1 MPDFDQNLQPVLQ
14 DQGITA
20 PEQVNVKAA
29 KQVNPLDP
37 GRSILPAPNL
47 GDGGGDNAYA
57 ELNRLSQKSDFG
69 GKGIY
74 TSNAEL
80 KANQRYDAHNPTL
93 ENEEDFYAQ
102 RQSAFSKGTNGILK
116 GVNLAATTIAGGFG
130 MVGGLANSAF
140 SGRLADVWDNPV
152 MRELDEWNEK
162 VDNQYLP
169 NYYTEKES
177 NSHWYQ
183 SSNWFTANFLFDKL
197 IKNSGFA
204 VGAMVSGNI
213 ANGLLGAA
221 GAAAGAGA
229 MELATAAESA
239 QAFKIFTPLLRNVAR
254 GFSAAKNI
262 EVAGILEKELTSVAD
277 ISAASSK
284 LADLAKTTNAFSQ
297 FGDVGRR
304 TAIALYSTAGEA
316 SFEALQTAKEYKNGL
331 IEDYR
336 RVHAGNDP
344 DGADLKA
351 IEEESEAVGKTSF
364 LGNMALLGAT
374 EYAQLPKL
382 LGSSYA
388 AEKQAANSLLGATE
402 DVVMHEGKYV
412 AADALKQAPTRFG
425 KMYKGA
431 TGALRYVWDPKEA
444 AQEIGQYALQVGTQN
459 YFRKSKESDAASVW
473 TDGFLYGM
481 FGENERTG
489 KKEGALVSKEGIEG
503 GLLGGLT
510 GGLMQARGTYTQGKQ
525 LKTNT
530 EHFINSL
537 NYAPSFRDAFVDKMG
552 GANRGVVLQQQQQ
565 QATIQGE
572 RLEARDLNT
581 DMMHN
586 YIAPRVKY
594 GRFDMVMEDLTDLR
608 NGGMT
613 KEGLDILKTQGV
625 ANINDTVATFQKRV
639 NDIQEYAKNTE
650 AFYKAANLRY
660 GGEILKDAEGKPV
673 LNAEGKQMRKYSP
686 LVIDKMVYAAS
697 KVADYETR
705 IPQVNAALSK
715 YGVMTSDILAD
726 IIEYNK
732 PNLEATDATLQQ
744 INSLDVLD
752 DTKEA
757 LKSNLSDVIEL
768 SLRRKAFM
776 NEYNDI
782 KNKPLNY
789 EEEKDFAPGES
800 SDLDVTVI
808 QKEVPEGKKRAVAVE
823 KPLEVGK
830 QYSLKESLRNDGG
843 ELTLAPK
850 MTVLSQT
857 LGGEFEVRMP
867 NGSIKFL
874 TPSEFKNYALSEEDN
889 SFEGMD
895 KMLEKAFDTVLKKP
909 QYAEAR
915 KALEDGG
922 FDDLAGKLF
931 MLKMTN
937 NPGLANAVTKE
948 FNRLSDELLKEQRD
962 RAAREESYRKRKDE
976 WKNKQASLVLK
987 SAEVPGADTTTVN
1000 NPTEEPR
1007 KDESIL
1013 FKSTTTES
1021 EDLDDPLKSSPHI
1034 RRSREFLNNADEF
1047 PNRGKLKAIL
1057 VHAGNAAELGLDG
1070 IVQLSYKVNLDT
1082 PITDIPDAT
1091 DQNKGF
1097 LAQVYVVQDKGKS
1110 YFVDKSGKKLTQVGK
1125 TANLDDIVFQTMPT
1139 TEINYSNGTPK
1150 HRSNQKEEA
1159 QEQSKAYTLFRKGLW
1174 DSKGSDIYDFTISRG
1189 FGIENPGPRERN
1201 QVGGILLS
1209 EDKIASQ
1216 EGLIEI
1222 PTTGT
1227 IAHNGSNLKFPNGVP
1242 VLKFGATISFLNNR
1256 LVTNDEAKALYKA
1269 IAKVTNTVTDQ
1280 MNRGLPMRPESEEFT
1295 FIQSL
1300 LYWNNKETK
1309 TDNQIRI
1316 DDDTMQLV
1324 IGDQSYPL
1332 TEVADKESEI
1342 TEQLKKAYLTTNNR
1356 TLKESFREP
1365 FTEFYVDKQGD
1376 LQKREWANYQS
1387 FLLASKYPD
1396 GSARSAENTPLTTSL
1411 AKPSEEI
1418 PYAFKQRYSTL
1429 EDVDFPVPVGTEKK
1443 VEKTPAPQAPAPT
1456 STAPTIAGHVIDGTT
1471 VNTFKTKLGD
1481 VEFTASI
1488 AGDQVVVNVTGG
1500 PAILAIASNRALDAT
1515 IESVLTPLGQYDA
1528 DLKKDELAIRY
1539 LNNFISASLKAEYD
1553 KREAPQEETPP
1564 EPEKTPPTTEKKV
1577 VTAAD
1582 LKNRANKGKGPRGE
1596 GHFRV
1601 LGFDGKERMTD
1612 VDLDLFKAWA
1622 AENVPNI
1629 PYEVLENIIVMN
1641 DGEKA
1646 WGVFENGVAKFV
1658 KGGLRGTEYHEV
1670 GEAIW
1675 NGMLS
1680 SSEQEALLDE
1690 FRDKPGTFTDRESG
1704 KKIAHSLA
1712 TDTQAKERILDDF
1725 ADYRLGKLPARSLGE
1740 AIRNF
1745 FKRIMDFFKS
1755 FVNKPS
1761 LKDELFK
1768 AIDTG
1773 QFKGAELN
1781 GDSTAQAPEYRRV
1794 EGLSEEVTH
1803 LLVDDMLARSAGILF
1818 STDQKELLYS
1828 PKPITSEEM
1837 FDEIHDM
1844 YEEEGIMDIISDEAW
1859 ADLQVQVKD
1868 ALRTRGVSFQESE
1881 ENLNTEG
1888 ANKNDYLKETF
1899 APEGKSNSSRAVK
1912 FAISTMIERE
1922 DTNQEKKFS
1931 FVTPKPKESSM
1942 GGYKLLNFNQTFSTL
1957 LDKLS
1962 NTTSIPE
1969 FVHKLAK
1976 LAGSDANYVSV
1987 FQRLG
1992 GKVGSE
1998 ASNKDIPFDE
2008 FDSVDWRFFIDN
2020 WQTFSK
2026 QKPSALIQ
2034 YKMEG
2039 EIFTAAANLFDSV
2052 KQEHNKW
2059 TENMKAIARTKEGL
2073 IKYQRETKTYN
2084 IDPEELKKYP
2094 INNPTNMTKFLA
2106 AMGVEFP
2113 MSTYKK
2119 LKSLSA
2125 NGRAS
2130 QQDVFAKTV
2139 SALHRYIAANPEI
2152 MSISGK
2158 ILDINGQLT
2167 TLAELYTKVTNPNQD
2182 PTYFGVEGQRVGS
2195 YSENN
2200 FSSVFENE
2208 FNESE
2213 TLDELLEKRPELN
2226 DIFSAN
2232 SQVLKRGG
2240 LFFDIDGNRIKE
2252 IKVSY
2257 IQGTKEVDDNKGI
2270 TTSKLGLGD
2279 RFSQEI
2285 NQNINGNYYIIIPAD
2300 GTTEWMMSLG
2310 NTVTFKDFNTNKAWA
2325 KVQATFAGYLLDD
2338 VNLALENRTKL
2349 KNVKNRATELRFFK
2363 DILSGKEE
2371 YENVLDTI
2379 NEMLNDGKSTVKDI
2393 NEYIA
2398 DNKETI
2404 NSAVQDFINN
2414 TVQNTKSIMLQNEQI
2429 VVAHGEDNYNYKS
2442 LDSSF
2447 AKENN
2452 IKKYNMSGEMLD
2464 NILSFVNV
2472 NYIINNIEYHKILF
2486 GDPYQFSEKQGKLDE
2501 TKRVKSFLSPR
2512 RTTFDSPEFNTY
2524 MNQNMNSAGD
2534 IKLTPSDP
2542 GYNEFKPYISSTVL
2556 QDNVVYGS
2564 LASTIR
2570 AYGNTDESDAFS
2582 WLMDNAYRDTKLRNK
2597 QWSDNAEAWHQWQMA
2612 YTRLNM
2618 PGYNYSNDALRD
2630 HDVELVSKPAP
2641 KHKVEVIKPII
2652 TGHKYGST
2660 QADLLLHKTAQM
2672 PIYYSMVEGTNMEK
2686 FYIQM
2691 FKQKMGYAIVAS
2703 GAKVG
2708 IEATHSLYNGDGSFN
2723 TENFNNTIQV
2733 PWKAYGIQV
2742 ETTSE
2747 GEKTQTR
2754 GSQLT
2759 KMSSMN
2765 LFSNGEVIGATPER
2779 QAYIKKEYENN
2790 KNLLDTMHKNAY
2802 NELLNDWGVEDLGDD
2817 FVMKDGTAISETLLR
2832 EMTRRVVSDNTKDTL
2847 ELDDDNRFKIPFEA
2861 SPAYPQIRSILYSMI
2876 DKAIISPKMHGGA
2889 HVQVPVT
2896 MFESKN
2902 RGLAMKTEDGF
2913 KKITQAEYSQL
2924 SDEDKKKVMLT
2935 DDTLKF
2941 YTKENP
2947 YCEVMLPH
2955 WFKNS
2960 FPKSKFPTGESILKF
2975 LNSTKE
2981 GKEILTGIGF
2991 RIPTQALSSVE
3002 VFRVKGFLPQYM
3014 GSTVVVPSEITSKA
3028 GSDFDIDKL
3037 NMYLKSVYVDADGA
3051 VKLVRSHGG
3060 EETTKEFYAQVFDD
3074 VFRKRIE
3081 NITKNIDINKLIDM
3095 FRTIENIDTEEDE
3108 ISDELMQEA
3117 LGTDY
3122 NLFDENREVFEQIM
3136 DMSESKDLDSSDFLS
3151 NLQNDSL
3158 SQSLK
3163 DSFVKDKYK
3172 KSLENEY
3179 YASLERLVT
3188 LPEVF
3193 DQLISPVGDAGL
3205 ASVAS
3210 ELNGLR
3216 GYDETSIKNRL
3227 LDRNYMTNLRH
3238 AFVIAKK
3245 WVGISA
3251 VNITSL
3257 SLKQKS
3263 KVVIDPERFI
3273 KAAPE
3278 DYVFLGNGKVQ
3289 LPHNEIDGK
3298 ISLSGT
3304 TVAGNKELISDRYS
3318 GYATSFVDVAKDPY
3332 ILDIIQSDLVVGV
3345 FMFLENIGAG
3355 QQTAFFLNQ
3364 PIISEYL
3371 KMLDS
3376 SGAKSLFIADNLNRI
3391 RAKFGITDEAREQ
3404 RDGVIDMT
3412 KLKANIKAYY
3422 QGEEFAKSPEFIS
3435 EQSNILDEF
3444 LKYAK
3449 MSSHAFKFTQA
3460 TNYDTTRVTNGDHF
3474 AKKQW
3479 ETEIAEESN
3488 IITSVKDLLS
3498 STFIGKQERVLNN
3511 LMSATGSFLKLEDRK
3526 LRAITEKVLKPY
3538 GVKEFIGA
3546 DVFNRIS
3553 NKIKSSFLDFIIQNK
3568 SSINDEIYDLVVNGE
3583 TAVVAELEK
3592 LKQKYPE
3599 MDILRDLEAVSGE
3612 RPNGAKSIKLSVNV
3626 RDAYDENRYTGM
3638 LREMRDENEE
3648 LKAFYEKLIKVSI
3661 IQGTAPSAI
3670 SIRNIIP
3677 LEDYADIV
3685 GPIMSQL
3692 QADPS
3697 LEIFAQGM
3705 FQKNQFKDNSIVPTV
3720 NPNFRR
3726 ASVNVGGEFIE
3737 QPAVNIDPYGNEI
3750 FVHTTQAFPNL
3761 PLRGIKA
3768 TDRKILVLTAKYQS
3782 EAVQHD
3788 IIKVPRIVT
3797 DANGERVDMITSMTV
3812 TDSDF
3817 VSMKKRGDYTLNNL
3831 YGYQKVRYASG
3842 EPLII
3847 ADRKNNE
3854 QYVYKLINLLGDG
3867 NRAAE
3872 YYPDNRMSVIDNASA
3887 KIDHEMTDA
3896 EVVEIYGGEL
3906 TVPVI
3911 NKKSIPTTYNKLNE
3925 FTDQE
3930 KESKLINFADKY
3942 NMSQEEALKYINEAL
3957 VKDRE
3962 SVINKLKDCF

>member
-1 MPDFDQNLQPVLQ
+1 MPDFDQNLQPALQ
-14 DQGITA
+14 AQGIPA

-74 TSNAEL
+74 VSNAEL
-80 KANQRYDAHNPTL
+80 KSNQRYDAHNPTL

-169 NYYTEKES
+169 NYYSEKES

-183 SSNWFTANFLFDKL
+183 ASNWFTANFLFDKL
-197 IKNSGFA
+197 VKNSGFA

-221 GAAAGAGA
+221 GAAIGAGA
-229 MELATAAESA
+229 MELATVSESA

-284 LADLAKTTNAFSQ
+284 LADLARTTNAFSQ
-297 FGDVGRR
+297 FGDVSRR

-331 IEDYR
+331 IADFR

-344 DGADLKA
+344 EGADLKS

-382 LGSSYA
+382 LGSTYA
-388 AEKQAANSLLGATE
+388 AERQAANSLMGAAE
-402 DVVMHEGKYV
+402 DVVLHEGKYV
-412 AADALKQAPTRFG
+412 AADALKKAPTRFG
-425 KMYKGA
+425 KMYQGA
-431 TGALRYVWDPKEA
+431 TGALKYVWDPKEA

-481 FGENERTG
+481 FGENEKTG

-503 GLLGGLT
+503 GILGGLT

-594 GRFDMVMEDLTDLR
+594 GRFDMVMEDLNDLKS
-608 NGGMT
+608 GGMT

-639 NDIQEYAKNTE
+639 SDIQEYAKNTD
-650 AFYKAANLRY
+650 ALYKSANLRY
-660 GGEILKDAEGKPV
+660 GGEILKDAEGNPV

-715 YGVMTSDILAD
+715 YGVMTSDILSN

-789 EEEKDFAPGES
+789 EEEKDFAPGEN

-808 QKEVPEGKKRAVAVE
+808 QKEVPEGKKRAVSVE

-874 TPSEFKNYALSEEDN
+874 TPSEFKNYALSEEEN

-895 KMLEKAFDTVLKKP
+895 KMLEKAIDNVISKP
-909 QYAEAR
+909 QFKDFKDSFE
-915 KALEDGG
+915 KNG
-922 FDDLAGKLF
+922 FDDLGGKLF
-931 MLKMTN
+931 IIKMSDN
-937 NPGLANAVTKE
+937 KLANAIEKE
-948 FNRLSDELLKEQRD
+948 FNKLADEQLKEQRD

-976 WKNKQASLVLK
+976 WKTKQASLVLK

-1000 NPTEEPR
+1000 NPTEEAR

-1021 EDLDDPLKSSPHI
+1021 EDLDDPLKSAPHI

-1047 PNRGKLKAIL
+1047 PNRSKLKTIL
-1057 VHAGNAAELGLDG
+1057 VHAGNAAELGLEG

-1082 PITDIPDAT
+1082 PVSDIPGAT

-1110 YFVDKSGKKLTQVGK
+1110 YFVDKTGKKLGQVGK
-1125 TANLDDIVFQTMPT
+1125 TANLDDVVFQTMPT
-1139 TEINYSNGTPK
+1139 TEINYNNGTPK
-1150 HRSNQKEEA
+1150 YRANQKAEA
-1159 QEQSKAYTLFRKGLW
+1159 EQQSKAYTLFRKGLW
-1174 DSKGSDIYDFTISRG
+1174 ESKGSDIYDFTISRG

-1227 IAHNGSNLKFPNGVP
+1227 ITHKGNNLKYPNGVP
-1242 VLKFGATISFLNNR
+1242 VLKFGATVSFLNNR
-1256 LVTNDEAKALYKA
+1256 LVTSNEAKALYKA
-1269 IAKVTNTVTDQ
+1269 IAKVTSTVTDQ
-1280 MNRGLPMRPESEEFT
+1280 LNRNIPMRPESEEFT

-1300 LYWNNKETK
+1300 MYWNSGDTK
-1309 TDNQIRI
+1309 ADNQIKI
-1316 DDDTMQLV
+1316 DDDTMELV
-1324 IGDQSYPL
+1324 IGDQSYKL
-1332 TEVADKESEI
+1332 TEIADKEAEI
-1342 TEQLKKAYLTTNNR
+1342 TAQLEKAWLTTNNR

-1365 FTEFYVDKQGD
+1365 FTEFYVDKQGE
-1376 LQKREWANYQS
+1376 LQKREWTNYQS

-1396 GSARSAENTPLTTSL
+1396 GSSRSAENTPLTTSL

-1443 VEKTPAPQAPAPT
+1443 QEKKPPTPPT
-1456 STAPTIAGHVIDGTT
+1456 VTTIAGHVIDGTT

-1528 DLKKDELAIRY
+1528 ELKKDELAIRY

-1553 KREAPQEETPP
+1553 KREAPQQETPS

-1612 VDLDLFKAWA
+1612 VDLDLFKTWA

-1794 EGLSEEVTH
+1794 EGLTEQLTH
-1803 LLVDDMLARSAGILF
+1803 DLIDDMLARSAGILF
-1818 STDQKELLYS
+1818 VSDQKELLYS
-1828 PKPITSEEM
+1828 PLEIASEEI
-1837 FDEIHDM
+1837 FDQIHEM
-1844 YEEEGIMDIISDEAW
+1844 YEEEGIMDVISEEAW
-1859 ADLQVQVKD
+1859 KQLKVQVKD
-1868 ALRTRGVSFQESE
+1868 ALRTRGIAFQETE
-1881 ENLNTEG
+1881 ENINTEG
-1888 ANKNDYLKETF
+1888 ANKNEYVKDTF
-1899 APEGKSNSSRAVK
+1899 APEGKSNSSRALK
-1912 FAISTMIERE
+1912 FTASTMIERVE
-1922 DTNQEKKFS
+1922 TNQEKKAG
-1931 FVTPKPKESSM
+1931 FVLPAPKESTM
-1942 GGYKLLNFNQTFSTL
+1942 GGYKLMNFNQVFSTL
-1957 LDKLS
+1957 LDRLS
-1962 NTTSIPE
+1962 NTTGVQE
-1969 FVHKLAK
+1969 FVDKLAK
-1976 LAGSDANYVSV
+1976 LAGSDANYVSW
-1987 FQRLG
+1987 FQKVG

-1998 ASNKDIPFDE
+1998 ASNKEIPFEE
-2008 FDSVDWRFFIDN
+2008 FDATDWRFFIDN

-2073 IKYQRETKTYN
+2073 IKYERESKTYN

-2139 SALHRYIAANPEI
+2139 SALHKYIASNPEI

-2232 SQVLKRGG
+2232 SQVLKKGG
-2240 LFFDIDGNRIKE
+2240 LFFDAEGNRIKE

-2270 TTSKLGLGD
+2270 TTSKLSLGD

-2300 GTTEWMMSLG
+2300 GTTEWMMSMG
-2310 NTVTFKDFNTNKAWA
+2310 NTVTFKDFNTNKALT
-2325 KVQATFAGYLLDD
+2325 KVQAVFAGYLLDD
-2338 VNLALENRTKL
+2338 VNLALENRTEL
-2349 KNVKNRATELRFFK
+2349 KNVKNKATELRFFK
-2363 DILSGKEE
+2363 DILSGKPE
-2371 YENVLDTI
+2371 YEDVLRDI
-2379 NEMLNDGKSTVKDI
+2379 NTMLNDGKSTSKDI

-2404 NSAVQDFINN
+2404 NSAVQDFIDN
-2414 TVQNTKSIMLQNEQI
+2414 TVENTKKIMLDNEQI
-2429 VVAHGEDNYNYKS
+2429 IVSGENNYNYKS
-2442 LDSSF
+2442 LDSNF

-2452 IKKYNMSGEMLD
+2452 INKYKVSEELLD
-2464 NILSFVNV
+2464 NILTFTNV

-2486 GDPYQFSEKQGKLDE
+2486 GDPYQFKISDGKLDE

-2512 RTTFDSPEFNTY
+2512 RTTFDSPEFNTF
-2524 MNQNMNSAGD
+2524 MNQNMNNAGD
-2534 IKLTPSDP
+2534 IQLTPNDP
-2542 GYNEFKPYISSTVL
+2542 GYNEFKPYITSTVL

-2564 LASTIR
+2564 LAAQNK

-2597 QWSDNAEAWHQWQMA
+2597 QWSDNAEDWHQWQMA

-2618 PGYNYSNDALRD
+2618 PGYNYSNDALRA

-2641 KHKVEVIKPII
+2641 KHKIEVLKPII

-2660 QADLLLHKTAQM
+2660 KADLLLHKTAQM

-2790 KNLLDTMHKNAY
+2790 KNLLDTMHENAY

-2817 FVMKDGTAISETLLR
+2817 FVMKDGTAISETLMR
-2832 EMTRRVVSDNTKDTL
+2832 EMLRRVVSDNVKDTL
-2847 ELDDDNRFKIPFEA
+2847 ELDEDNQFKIPFEA

-2876 DKAIISPKMHGGA
+2876 DKAIGSPKMHGGA
-2889 HVQVPVT
+2889 HVQAPVT

-2902 RGLAMKTEDGF
+2902 RGLAMKTDEGF
-2913 KKITQAEYSQL
+2913 KKISTAEYSAL
-2924 SDEDKKKVMLT
+2924 SDEDKKKVVLT

-2941 YTKENP
+2941 YTKEAP

-2955 WFKNS
+2955 WFKDK
-2960 FPKSKFPTGESILKF
+2960 FPKSKFPTGDSILKF

-3014 GSTVVVPSEITSKA
+3014 GSTVVVPSEITTKA

-3037 NMYLKSVYVDADGA
+3037 NMYLKSVYVDAEGN
-3051 VKLVRSHGG
+3051 VKLIRSHGS
-3060 EETTKEFYAQVFDD
+3060 EQNTKAYYSKVYDD
-3074 VFRKRIE
+3074 VFKNRIE
-3081 NITKNIDINKLIDM
+3081 RITKNVDINKLIDI
-3095 FRTIENIDTEEDE
+3095 FRVIENIETEEDE
-3108 ISDELMQEA
+3108 IADDLIQEA
-3117 LGTDY
+3117 LGADY

-3136 DMSESKDLDSSDFLS
+3136 DLSDSKDLNASDYLTRI
-3151 NLQNDSL
+3151 QNASL
-3158 SQSLK
+3158 SAELK
-3163 DSFVKDKYK
+3163 NDFVKDMYK

-3179 YASLERLVT
+3179 YASLERLIT

-3193 DQLISPVGDAGL
+3193 NQLISPVGDAGL
-3205 ASVAS
+3205 AGVAK
-3210 ELNGLR
+3210 ELNDLR
-3216 GYDETSIKNRL
+3216 GYDETAIKNRL
-3227 LDRNYMTNLRH
+3227 LDRNYMTKLRH

-3263 KVVIDPERFI
+3263 QVVVDPARF
-3273 KAAPE
+3273 KFASAE
-3278 DYVFLGNGKVQ
+3278 DIFYLGNGIVQ

-3304 TVAGNKELISDRYS
+3304 TAADSKELISDRYS

-3332 ILDIIQSDLVVGV
+3332 ILDIIQSDLVVGT

-3355 QQTAFFLNQ
+3355 KHTAYFLNQ
-3364 PIISEYL
+3364 PIIAEYL

-3376 SGAKSLFIADNLNRI
+3376 KGSKTLFNIDNIKRI
-3391 RAKFGITDEAREQ
+3391 RAEFGITDEHRGQ
-3404 RDGVIDMT
+3404 RDGVINQSLFKD
-3412 KLKANIKAYY
+3412 NIRIFY
-3422 QGEEFAKSPEFIS
+3422 QYGKNFPKTAEFIS
-3435 EQSNILDEF
+3435 EQSNVLDEF
-3444 LKYAK
+3444 FKYAK

-3479 ETEIAEESN
+3479 ETEIAEDSN
-3488 IITSVKDLLS
+3488 IISSVNNILNT
-3498 STFIGKQERVLNN
+3498 TFIGRQERLLNS

-3538 GVKEFIGA
+3538 GTKEFISA

-3583 TAVVAELEK
+3583 TAVVAELEM

-3612 RPNGAKSIKLSVNV
+3612 RPNGAKSIKLSVNI

-3697 LEIFAQGM
+3697 LEIFAEGM

-3720 NPNFRR
+3720 NPFFRR
-3726 ASVNVGGEFIE
+3726 ATMNVGGSFVE

-3750 FVHTTQAFPNL
+3750 FIHTTRAFPNFQ
-3761 PLRGIKA
+3761 LRGIKA
-3768 TDRKILVLTAKYQS
+3768 TDRKILVLSAKFNS
-3782 EAVQHD
+3782 EGVQHD
-3788 IIKVPRIVT
+3788 IVKVPRIVT
-3797 DANGERVDMITSMTV
+3797 DSNGERVDMITSKTV
-3812 TDSDF
+3812 TDADF
-3817 VSMKKRGDYTLNNL
+3817 VAMKKRGDYTLNNF

-3842 EPLII
+3842 EPLVIY
-3847 ADRKNNE
+3847 DDYSGE
-3854 QYVYKLINLLGDG
+3854 QYVYKLVNLLGDG

-3872 YYPDNRMSVIDNASA
+3872 YYPDNRASVIDNASA
-3887 KIDHEMTDA
+3887 KIENEMTDA
-3896 EVVEIYGGEL
+3896 EIVEIYGGEL
-3906 TVPVI
+3906 TAAPV
-3911 NKKSIPTTYNKLNE
+3911 NKGISNYDNLKE

-3930 KESKLINFADKY
+3930 KESKLINFAEKY
-3942 NMSQEEALKYINEAL
+3942 NMSQEQALAYINAAL
-3957 VKDRE
+3957 DKDRE
-3962 SVINKLKDCF
+3962 NVINKLKDCF